1 MNNKNKEKS
10 LIECLKWCQVPAL
23 PDIDDKENIW
33 IKAIALVKKG
43 DGTESYVAMTKDK
56 DLKNKMIKDFGTVS
70 MIHEVVE
77 VYPYSYLSAAYMPE
91 FKTRKKEER
100 INYLLAY
107 DKKLE
112 DLEELSLKE
121 LDKMVV
127 NVAIKN
133 QIFNEQKLK

>member
-23 PDIDDKENIW
+23 PEVDDKENIW
-33 IKAIALVKKG
+33 IKAIALVKKE

-56 DLKNKMIKDFGTVS
+56 ELKDKMIKDFGTVS
-70 MIHEVVE
+70 MIHEIIE

-100 INYLLAY
+100 INYLLAH
-107 DKKLE
+107 DNTLQG
-112 DLEELSLKE
+112 LEELSLKQ

-127 NVAIKN
+127 NIAIKN
-133 QIFNEQKLK
+133 QIFYEQNFK

>member
-23 PDIDDKENIW
+23 PDVDDKENIW

-112 DLEELSLKE
+112 ELEELSLKE

>member
-23 PDIDDKENIW
+23 PDVDDKENIW

-43 DGTESYVAMTKDK
+43 DGTESYVAMAKDK

>member
-23 PDIDDKENIW
+23 PDVDDKENIW